1 MKVIE
6 IDITNKEDLYEKYN
20 KKVVSKDLIN
30 YMIESIPHFN
40 KSDKLKI
47 VINNS
52 TSEKINC
59 TKLIK
64 DGLNNEYNKSL
75 LKYHKTNIVQLIY
88 LIIGI
93 IALILSTLVNVT
105 IFKEIILIGAWV
117 LIWEMIELELFSDT
131 QEKKKRIIL
140 KKLLDSEFEEN

>member
-30 YMIESIPHFN
+30 YMVESIPHFK

-52 TSEKINC
+52 TNEKINC

>member
-1 MKVIE
+1 
-6 IDITNKEDLYEKYN
+6 
-20 KKVVSKDLIN
+20 
-30 YMIESIPHFN
+30 MIESIPHFN

-93 IALILSTLVNVT
+93 IALILSTLINGT

>member
-30 YMIESIPHFN
+30 YMVESIPHFN

>member
-140 KKLLDSEFEEN
+140 KNLRKKEKIP

>member
-6 IDITNKEDLYEKYN
+6 IDITNNEDLYEKYN

-93 IALILSTLVNVT
+93 IALILSTLINGT

>member
-131 QEKKKRIIL
+131 QEKKKRIII

>member
-93 IALILSTLVNVT
+93 IALILSTLINGT

>member
-30 YMIESIPHFN
+30 YMIESIPHLN